1 MSTQDS
7 SSVAASSTG
16 DNNLKRTLASRHLT
30 MISIGGAIGTG
41 LFVASGESISTA
53 GPGGALIA
61 YTLIGFM
68 VYLLM
73 QSLGEMATYMPVA
86 GSFGEY
92 GTRFISP
99 SFGFAVGWNYWYNWA
114 ITVAAELSAA
124 ALVMKYWFPD
134 YPGWIWSALF
144 LVILIVMNALSARAY
159 GEGEFWFAII
169 KVATVIVFLVLGV
182 LTILG
187 IIGGSSP
194 GFKNWTTGDAPFVGG
209 GMGILAIFM
218 VAGFSFQGTEIV
230 GVTAGEADNPSVTV
244 PHAIRTIF
252 WRILLFYI
260 GTIAVIGFL
269 IPYTDPNLL
278 NSDVVNISISPFT
291 LVFERAGIA
300 AAASVMNAVI
310 LTSILSAGNSGLY
323 SSTRMLYAMAHNGSA
338 PSFLGRTSKHGV
350 PVNALAVT
358 ALVGAACFIS
368 SLIGDGAA
376 YTWLVNASGCA
387 GFITWMGIAWS
398 HIKFRQALK
407 AQHFPLEK
415 LPYRAHLYPI
425 GPIIALIMCTVVI
438 IGQNVEALM
447 GHEDMTALLSSYIGI
462 PLFFAI
468 WIIHKLVTKLPKV
481 NPAEAD
487 LSVPEQ

>member
-1 MSTQDS
+1 
-7 SSVAASSTG
+7 
-16 DNNLKRTLASRHLT
+16 
-30 MISIGGAIGTG
+30 
-41 LFVASGESISTA
+41 
-53 GPGGALIA
+53 
-61 YTLIGFM
+61 
-68 VYLLM
+68 
-73 QSLGEMATYMPVA
+73 
-86 GSFGEY
+86 
-92 GTRFISP
+92 
-99 SFGFAVGWNYWYNWA
+99 
-114 ITVAAELSAA
+114 
-124 ALVMKYWFPD
+124 
-134 YPGWIWSALF
+134 
-144 LVILIVMNALSARAY
+144 
-159 GEGEFWFAII
+159 
-169 KVATVIVFLVLGV
+169 
-182 LTILG
+182 
-187 IIGGSSP
+187 
-194 GFKNWTTGDAPFVGG
+194 
-209 GMGILAIFM
+209 MGILAIFM